1 MRGLK
6 NTDDTTTTNSAN
18 HSNLIKIVC
27 ELHDLSYLKLSEI
40 LGMSE
45 SSIRSAA
52 STGKISKQAK
62 AGIKMY
68 LKIVHLEKEIER
80 TNKIKQELKSWLN

>member
-6 NTDDTTTTNSAN
+6 NTDNTTTANS
-18 HSNLIKIVC
+18 SNLIKIVC
-27 ELHDLSYLKLSEI
+27 ESHDLSYLQLSEI

-45 SSIRSAA
+45 SSVRSAA

-62 AGIKMY
+62 AGNKMY

>member
-6 NTDDTTTTNSAN
+6 NTDNTTADSN
-18 HSNLIKIVC
+18 NLIKIIC
-27 ELHDLSYLKLSEI
+27 ESYDLSYLQLSEI

-68 LKIVHLEKEIER
+68 LKIVHLEREIER

>member
-18 HSNLIKIVC
+18 RCNLIKIVS
-27 ELHDLSYLKLSEI
+27 ELLDLSYFQLSEI

>member
-6 NTDDTTTTNSAN
+6 NTDNTTAANS
-18 HSNLIKIVC
+18 SNLIKIVC
-27 ELHDLSYLKLSEI
+27 ESHDLSYLKLSEI